1 MAKRKP
7 SNSEANA
14 VESLVKLRKL
24 KSALD
29 KEVRLLE
36 KEIDELKKAL
46 SPVIEEKGDAC
57 SGNYII
63 TTSEQHRS
71 GYTVPAKLIT
81 IYNVSERGL

>member
-14 VESLVKLRKL
+14 VESLVKLKKL

-36 KEIDELKKAL
+36 KEMSAIKEKLL
-46 SPVIEEKGDAC
+46 PVINKNGDAC
-57 SGNYII
+57 SANHII
-63 TTSEQHRS
+63 TTKEQHRS
-71 GYTVPAKLIT
+71 GYTVQDKLIT